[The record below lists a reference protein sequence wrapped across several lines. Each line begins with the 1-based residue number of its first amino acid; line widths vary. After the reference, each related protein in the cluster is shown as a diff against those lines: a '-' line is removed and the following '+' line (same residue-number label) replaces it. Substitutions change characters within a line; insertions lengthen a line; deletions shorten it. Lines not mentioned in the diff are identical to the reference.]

1 MNTALTLF
9 QAFGLSASAGLNAY
23 IPLLIVGLAARFTDA
38 FTLSGPFAL
47 LENVWVLATLGVLV
61 LVEGLADKVP
71 VLDHLNDILA
81 TFIRPA
87 AGALL
92 FASSAGVATD
102 MSPILAAVL
111 GLLTAGVVHGAKATA
126 RPVVT
131 STTGG
136 LGNPVISAVED
147 VAAALTSILAVFM
160 PFLVA
165 FAFLTLGLLLFF
177 VFRRRSGNK
186 VDSPASG

>member
-23 IPLLIVGLAARFTDA
+23 IPLLIVGLAARSTDA

-165 FAFLTLGLLLFF
+165 FAFLALGLLLFF
-177 VFRRRSGNK
+177 VFRRRSGSK
-186 VDSPASG
+186 VESRASG